1 MKLFSILLIVMFSS
15 FINSTSDIKTARD
28 YYLKASDNKEF
39 ADKLKSFT
47 ESKINT
53 PLMKA
58 YNGVALAI
66 LAKHSWN
73 PYTKLENVKSGLKN
87 INEAVN
93 SHSSDLEIRFLRF
106 SVEENIPSVVP
117 FTSHIDEDKKFI
129 LKNWNKN
136 HEFYSTMSAYLKKS
150 SKFTEEEKK
159 KL

>member
-1 MKLFSILLIVMFSS
+1 MKFLIILVMFSS
-15 FINSTSDIKTARD
+15 FTMNTSDNKTARD
-28 YYLKASDNKEF
+28 YYLKASENKEY
-39 ADKLKSFT
+39 AEKLKTFT
-47 ESKINT
+47 QSKINF
-53 PLMKA
+53 PLLKA

-87 INEAVN
+87 INEAVSSQN
-93 SHSSDLEIRFLRF
+93 SDLEIRFLRF

-117 FTSHIDEDKKFI
+117 FTSHINEDKKFL

-136 HEFYSTMSAYLKKS
+136 HEFYSTMCAYLKKS
-150 SKFTEEEKK
+150 SQFTEEEKK

>member
-1 MKLFSILLIVMFSS
+1 MFSS
-15 FINSTSDIKTARD
+15 FTFNTSDNKTARE
-28 YYLKASDNKEF
+28 YYLKASESKEY
-39 ADKLKSFT
+39 AEKLKTFT
-47 ESKINT
+47 QSKFNF
-53 PLMKA
+53 PLLKA

-87 INEAVN
+87 INEAVSSQN
-93 SHSSDLEIRFLRF
+93 SDIEIRFLRF

-129 LKNWNKN
+129 LKNWNKT
-136 HEFYSTMSAYLKKS
+136 HEFYSTMCAYLKKS
-150 SKFTEEEKK
+150 SQLTEEEKK